1 MASAPRDSIA
11 CGICMD
17 RFRDPRSLLCGHSFC
32 HQCLEDHVFS
42 TVTWCCFRCP
52 ICRKANYFD
61 NTKSLAEQFG
71 LNYSLIQISERITQ
85 QQMAPVVTGSS
96 NVVVAGG
103 NIVDSKVNI
112 TITNVYGIDTP
123 KAKLK
128 KSLDQLE
135 TSFQSMEVKLQYQRQ
150 QELVNLDLNVSQI
163 KHDID
168 ASAEKLIEL
177 YKASDSDHK
186 NVEKFTEEIC
196 GGRESQHIQLSKLH
210 ETARTK
216 IDEQFNEERMVL
228 VEPRQ
233 LLQDNLLVKNSL
245 TDLEIE
251 KNTERIDNA
260 NKILTDYLA
269 QNQTKPTQTR
279 ITFTKSA
286 CEGDA
291 ICPNI
296 GILSWTDGRT
306 EMKGETICP
315 DIGILCLTDGQTDME
330 MKQDT
335 EDRQETGHKNQ
346 ESVYLKLL
354 KVINTRYDPNT
365 TELTPLLTSI
375 DVIVV
380 YESLKVLVADCRN
393 LCIKCYNYD
402 DGMLYCSYKTS
413 DAPRGL
419 AKLQDCRVVVT
430 LPHERQIVFFTVTDV
445 ITVTNTL
452 NMEKGYFNITQLH
465 DSHLAATVWLSK
477 PGCVDILDLKGHVM
491 RSISNLT
498 AKPWYVTVLGINLF
512 VVSGVN
518 TVTCMTSS
526 GDINW
531 VTSPNTKPRFA
542 WGIACD
548 RSGFVYVV
556 DRDSNTV
563 IQLSPSGEY
572 LCDVLTGHDKIS
584 VPRALCFNRDLLY
597 MTQDNGEIKI
607 FIAKQ
612 N

>member
-1 MASAPRDSIA
+1 
-11 CGICMD
+11 MD
-17 RFRDPRSLLCGHSFC
+17 RFHDPRSLLCGHSFC

-42 TVTWCCFRCP
+42 TVTLCCFRCP
-52 ICRKANYFD
+52 ICRKPNYSD
-61 NTKSLAEQFG
+61 NTKSLAEQFS
-71 LNYSLIQISERITQ
+71 LNYSLIQISEQITQ

-96 NVVVAGG
+96 NFIVAGG

-112 TITNVYGIDTP
+112 TSITNVYGIDAP

-177 YKASDSDHK
+177 YKTSDSDHK
-186 NVEKFTEEIC
+186 NVEKFIEEIC

-210 ETARTK
+210 ETTRTK

-233 LLQDNLLVKNSL
+233 LLQDNLLGKDSL

-286 CEGDA
+286 CEGDT

-296 GILSWTDGRT
+296 GILSWTDGQT
-306 EMKGETICP
+306 EMKGDTVCP
-315 DIGILCLTDGQTDME
+315 DIGILCLTDGQTEMKGDTVCPDIGILWLTDGQTDME
-330 MKQDT
+330 MKRDT
-335 EDRQETGHKNQ
+335 EH
-346 ESVYLKLL
+346 
-354 KVINTRYDPNT
+354 
-365 TELTPLLTSI
+365 LTP
-375 DVIVV
+375 
-380 YESLKVLVADCRN
+380 
-393 LCIKCYNYD
+393 
-402 DGMLYCSYKTS
+402 
-413 DAPRGL
+413 
-419 AKLQDCRVVVT
+419 
-430 LPHERQIVFFTVTDV
+430 
-445 ITVTNTL
+445 
-452 NMEKGYFNITQLH
+452 
-465 DSHLAATVWLSK
+465 
-477 PGCVDILDLKGHVM
+477 
-491 RSISNLT
+491 
-498 AKPWYVTVLGINLF
+498 KPWSVTVLGINLF

-531 VTSPNTKPRFA
+531 VTSPDTKLRFA

-556 DRDSNTV
+556 DRHSNTV

-572 LCDVLTGHDKIS
+572 LCDVRTGRDKIS

-597 MTQDNGEIKI
+597 ITQDNGEIKI
-607 FIAKQ
+607 FIEKQ